1 MKKERETQAACVLAV
16 HEGNLVDNRNI
27 SRMRF
32 ILREDNALVE
42 TLEHMISRQF
52 STQCDHFS
60 GEFIHQESCFKLE
73 SLILAQNE
81 RWRQA

>member
-1 MKKERETQAACVLAV
+1 LKKERETQAACVLAV
-16 HEGNLVDNRNI
+16 REGNFVDNRNI
-27 SRMRF
+27 SRRRF
-32 ILREDNALVE
+32 ILREDNALVA
-42 TLEHMISRQF
+42 TPEHMISRQF
-52 STQCDHFS
+52 NTLSDHFS

>member
-1 MKKERETQAACVLAV
+1 LKKERETQAACVLAV
-16 HEGNLVDNRNI
+16 RMGNHSDNRNI

-60 GEFIHQESCFKLE
+60 GEFIHQKSCFKLE

>member
-1 MKKERETQAACVLAV
+1 
-16 HEGNLVDNRNI
+16 
-27 SRMRF
+27 MRF

-60 GEFIHQESCFKLE
+60 GEFIHQKSCFKLE

>member
-1 MKKERETQAACVLAV
+1 MKERETQAACVLAV
-16 HEGNLVDNRNI
+16 REGNLVDNRNI

-60 GEFIHQESCFKLE
+60 GELFHQKSCFKLE

>member
-1 MKKERETQAACVLAV
+1 MKERETQAACVLAV
-16 HEGNLVDNRNI
+16 RMGNHSDNRNI

-42 TLEHMISRQF
+42 TPEHMISRQF

-60 GEFIHQESCFKLE
+60 GELFHQESCFKLE